1 MSYLVLARKW
11 RPQRFEDVVGQKAVV
26 RTLRNAL
33 ARNRVAH
40 AMIFSGVRG
49 VGKTTL
55 ARIMAKAINCTGEQE
70 GIPCNRCPS
79 CLEFTSGNALDLHE
93 IDGASNRGIQEIRD
107 LKEDIRFLPSRSRF
121 KIYIIDEVH
130 MLTTEAFN
138 ALLKTL
144 EEPPEHVFFMF
155 ATTEIHKVPITI
167 LSRCQRY
174 ELHRIAF
181 RELQEF
187 FAGVIAEEGR
197 TISEDALQTIVRE
210 AGGSVRDGLSLLD
223 QIFSYGGESIS
234 QQEVTEVL
242 GLVDSGVFRSLA
254 ESILTGDLALGLELL
269 DRCFASGADLKRLAN
284 DLLQFFR
291 KLMIC
296 RTSKNP
302 AAILDAADRELEDCR
317 ELAGRYS
324 AETLFHYFQLLLKG
338 MEELQHAAQPRMH
351 FEMTLIRLAQA
362 GKTAPLEEL
371 LARLEGLAGE
381 CPPSLPRQASQVT
394 DTTSAARQKKASA
407 SVWPPG
413 TAAGESSPALSTP
426 TEAEAGPAAPER
438 TNSEAEKVAAFSPA
452 LEQVLDKKKKDVRK
466 DWDAFVNY
474 VKDRKPWMAHV
485 LRLCA
490 SAREDSGRLLLR
502 YDNPSDCKVM
512 QEAGN
517 LKSLT
522 EFSQDFF
529 QRELRIQ
536 FVAHGSGSP
545 EEGDDKLQG
554 PVEERRALA
563 NDPLVQMTTE
573 IFGGQIANIR
583 TGPRSR

>member
-11 RPQRFEDVVGQKAVV
+11 RPQRFVDVVGQKAVV
-26 RTLRNAL
+26 RTLQNAL
-33 ARNRVAH
+33 ARDRVAH

-55 ARIMAKAINCTGEQE
+55 ARIMAKAINCTGQQE
-70 GIPCNRCPS
+70 AKPCNRCPS
-79 CLEFTSGNALDLHE
+79 CLEFSSGNALDLHE
-93 IDGASNRGIQEIRD
+93 IDGASNRGIQEIRE

-187 FAGVIAEEGR
+187 FARVIAEEGR
-197 TISEDALQTIVRE
+197 TLSEDALQTIVRE

-223 QIFSYGGESIS
+223 QIFSYGGESIG

-242 GLVDSGVFRSLA
+242 GLVDSAVFRSLA
-254 ESILTGDLALGLELL
+254 ESILTGDLAQGLELL

-302 AAILDAADRELEDCR
+302 ASILDAADRELEDCR

-338 MEELQHAAQPRMH
+338 VEELQHAAQPRMH
-351 FEMTLIRLAQA
+351 FEMTLIRLSQA
-362 GKTAPLEEL
+362 GKTVPLEEL
-371 LARLEGLAGE
+371 LARLEVLAGDSQSLS
-381 CPPSLPRQASQVT
+381 PPAPRVSDTASTVLQKEAKVSGRPPDMKAGKSSL
-394 DTTSAARQKKASA
+394 AA
-407 SVWPPG
+407 
-413 TAAGESSPALSTP
+413 SSPTQ
-426 TEAEAGPAAPER
+426 TEAGPA
-438 TNSEAEKVAAFSPA
+438 SSGKKGSGEKAAVPPPA
-452 LEQVLDKKKKDVRK
+452 LEQALDKKKKDVRK

-474 VKDRKPWMAHV
+474 VKERKPWMAHV
-485 LRLCA
+485 LSLCA

-517 LKSLT
+517 LKTLT

-536 FVAHGSGSP
+536 FVARDSRPP
-545 EEGDDKLQG
+545 EEGDEELLG
-554 PVEERRALA
+554 PAEERRALA